1 MNYQLL
7 VVNMGM
13 YKYKVSDKTG
23 KVFDTSIEG
32 DNPQDALKR
41 LRGRGLIP
49 LESYGEGGA
58 AGGRGKIFNLF
69 SKKTFNVYEF
79 TDRLVPLLR
88 AHIQIERALN
98 IMAEGTEDKFQKEI
112 ITSLRRGLHEGKKLS
127 ELIRSKPEYFPT
139 IYANLTEAGE
149 ESGALIDVMIE
160 LKKFLDYKRETK
172 EFIVT
177 SSIHPCV
184 IVFVTFIVIILLFAV
199 FVPKFTKIFID
210 MGKPL
215 PLPTQIMAWI
225 GDIVTGL
232 WWVWVILIAGIAFA
246 VVKIRGNEK
255 GREWWDKKF
264 LKLPLL
270 GSIAS
275 TMEVGQFIKTLSVL
289 IKNNVHLITSVS
301 IASRVLV
308 NRDISKSLTNINAEL
323 KGGKKLSKA
332 LSKSEYV
339 PKIILQM
346 LEIGEESG
354 SVGEMLGQVN
364 EQLEKEM
371 KLKVKRLLSLF
382 EPAVIL
388 FLAVVVLTVVIS
400 IFLAIMEMNNV

>member
-1 MNYQLL
+1 
-7 VVNMGM
+7 MGM
-13 YKYKVSDKTG
+13 YKYKVSDRTG
-23 KVFDTSIEG
+23 KVFDISIEG
-32 DNPQDALKR
+32 DNPQDSLKR

-58 AGGRGKIFNLF
+58 GAKGKLSKLF
-69 SKKTFNVYEF
+69 SKNTFNVYEF

-88 AHIQIERALN
+88 AHIQIERALG
-98 IMAEGTEDKFQKEI
+98 IMADGTEDKFQKEI
-112 ITSLRRGLHEGKKLS
+112 INSLRRGLHEGKKLS
-127 ELIRSKPEYFPT
+127 ELIRSKPEYFPS

-160 LKKFLDYKRETK
+160 LKHFLDYKRETK

-177 SSIHPCV
+177 SSIYPCV
-184 IVFVTFIVIILLFAV
+184 IVFVTFIVIVLLFAV

-225 GDIVTGL
+225 GDILTGG
-232 WWVWVILIAGIAFA
+232 WWVWILLIAGIAFTI
-246 VVKIRGNEK
+246 VKIRRDEK
-255 GREWWDKKF
+255 GRAWWDRKM
-264 LKLPLL
+264 LRLPLI
-270 GSIAS
+270 GNIAS

-289 IKNNVHLITSVS
+289 IKNNVHLISSVT
-301 IASRVLV
+301 IASRVLQ

-332 LSKSEYV
+332 LAKSEYI
-339 PKIILQM
+339 PKIVLQM

-400 IFLAIMEMNNV
+400 IFLAIMEMNNI